1 MTDELAARGSMDAAG
16 MSVTA
21 TSRKI
26 GLSRSTVQRRLRKQ
40 QWPGGRSGRKWLV
53 STPFVHAAA
62 AQLTAS
68 AHVDLDAFAAAWMA
82 RATPP
87 QSAVELAG

>member
-1 MTDELAARGSMDAAG
+1 LTDKLAATGSAHAAG

-21 TSRKI
+21 TSRRI
-26 GLSRSTVQRRLRKQ
+26 GLSRSTVQRRLRNQ

-62 AQLTAS
+62 AHLTGS
-68 AHVDLDAFAAAWMA
+68 AHFDLDAFAAAWMA
-82 RATPP
+82 QATSREP
-87 QSAVELAG
+87 AVELAG